1 MRCTVSPVAVS
12 MVSVGG
18 LAFFRYSVVMS
29 GSVAVWVN
37 AWMLCLCTCPR
48 LEP

>member
-18 LAFFRYSVVMS
+18 LAFFRYSMVM
-29 GSVAVWVN
+29 AV
-37 AWMLCLCTCPR
+37 LCG
-48 LEP
+48 